1 MHLIGPTSG
10 NYPKS
15 ACVRAYQRIHS
26 EFLCLPYHTSS
37 FCSLS
42 SRGFK
47 DPRLFETDFAYVI
60 VRLRIWRKRC
70 NPPSYRLSG
79 LGSQHSAKVA
89 AIVCVG
95 CRQEQELSRQ
105 LQVHPSVP
113 EALTALCMV

>member
-10 NYPKS
+10 NCPKS

-26 EFLCLPYHTSS
+26 EFLCLPCHTSS

-79 LGSQHSAKVA
+79 CRGSGHSTAPKLLRSFVLAVA
-89 AIVCVG
+89 RSRSCLANFRCIP
-95 CRQEQELSRQ
+95 LSLKR
-105 LQVHPSVP
+105 
-113 EALTALCMV
+113 